1 MEETKSRKKSIFKRW
16 WFWVFI
22 AIVII
27 SAVWR
32 GNGGKPTGNKA
43 TETDKNP
50 AKRSEP
56 VSKVTYDNFLKI
68 KMGGNLKDITA
79 LLGEGSEQSSSE
91 VGGIKTVM
99 YSWNGSGVSNMNVTI
114 QNGIV
119 TSKGQMGLQDMDAKV
134 TLEKYNKVKEKMTY
148 AQVKAILGEGQIISQ
163 TKILNLESTMYEW
176 INKDGSNMNGTFTG
190 GKLDMKAQFNLK

>member
-32 GNGGKPTGNKA
+32 GNGGKPAGNKA
-43 TETDKNP
+43 TEVDKNP